1 MLQQYVVG
9 KNRYVL
15 YQKKR
20 TTCTLGNNNN
30 KVDDHLCI
38 KSYILFFLESF
49 QPMAFDL
56 DDISLSS
63 NQDTNW
69 FLV

>member
-1 MLQQYVVG
+1 MY
-9 KNRYVL
+9 KTL
-15 YQKKR
+15 Y
-20 TTCTLGNNNN
+20 TF
-30 KVDDHLCI
+30 
-38 KSYILFFLESF
+38 FFLESF